1 MIKLFSCLFHSSYW
15 SSSQWIHVYL
25 IHLNWSE
32 ISPIKSLLLQ
42 KKHFGFT
49 AGCIPYIHMA
59 YLCIWCW
66 VWQKLMW
73 RLCMDQRTL
82 TESSGLCF
90 WILGSSESLG
100 IGKLVFIWFS
110 RLWLAHCYFTE
121 ITRTFSWNFYLLCI
135 KLVGL
140 LLCIKLVGLLP
151 CSNISPVDKMI
162 FKIWKLLFSQKPDD
176 EYIHSL
182 ITILFKQ

>member
-1 MIKLFSCLFHSSYW
+1 MKLFFLSVPQQLLILFSLNSRLLNPVKLEWDQSYKITA
-15 SSSQWIHVYL
+15 SA
-25 IHLNWSE
+25 
-32 ISPIKSLLLQ
+32 

-49 AGCIPYIHMA
+49 AGCIPYIHTA

-66 VWQKLMW
+66 IWQKLMW

-140 LLCIKLVGLLP
+140 LP

-162 FKIWKLLFSQKPDD
+162 FQIWKLLFSQKPDD